1 MKKKELWILIVIALG
16 AILGMVFLSHRPAAY
31 TGSSTEG
38 GFVSQS
44 GVVVAVQ
51 HRNEIVLEFD
61 PEVDAVYDIEGDV
74 GGLQV
79 EVKDGKWHVIN
90 EQCPNHICASMG
102 WVGPDDLIPITC
114 LPNNIMIFVE
124 SSDGD

>member
-16 AILGMVFLSHRPAAY
+16 AVLGMVFLSNRPAAY

-51 HRNEIVLEFD
+51 HRSEIVLEFD

-102 WVGPDDLIPITC
+102 WVGPEDLIPITC
-114 LPNNIMIFVE
+114 LPNNVMIFVE